1 MTESAFRTFLSWA
14 NLSFVPHQLEG
25 VEWCLN
31 KERAD
36 TIKKGGI
43 IADEMGLGKTI
54 LMLATMSI
62 NMVSRT
68 LIVLPQCL
76 LQQWHAEILR
86 TTGHNALI
94 YHKTNKFTLSELDD
108 AFIVLSTYGTI
119 SYTKKPCPLFDIE
132 WDRIICDEAHH
143 IRNPKTN
150 RYGCCKA
157 LRSPIWWLMTGT
169 PIHNTS
175 KDIKSLLKLLDVSD
189 ISDNILRRTKADV
202 GIKMPPIVKTQI
214 FVEWKHEE
222 EREMAKDIHSSLSML
237 HFPDPSIGW
246 SKIYGKGAV
255 LVSMLRGRQTCN
267 LPRLLE
273 KTIQND
279 KLKCDL
285 ENIDPPPFSMY
296 EYAIQNGHSKMDAI
310 TNHLIERKHNGNG
323 KIVFCHFTKEIEM
336 LTIALR
342 ENGAEWVGGWSDF
355 KAIQS
360 KTPIL
365 ILQIQ
370 TGCEGLNLQQF
381 SEVYFICPHWNPA
394 IEDQA
399 IARCHRIGQKKKV
412 EIFEFVMNSLKPAE
426 VNEQADID
434 VRKFEYVFKRIAWD
448 IKQQILSYIL
458 PTEYIALPEHM
469 KKRTYTVLNRTL
481 NSITPDQFS
490 LDKYVLYKQN
500 KKREKTDH
508 FYIKNNISI

>member
-1 MTESAFRTFLSWA
+1 MDEYSNMTETAFRTFLSWS
-14 NLSFVPHQLEG
+14 NLSFAPHQLEG
-25 VEWCLN
+25 VEWCIE
-31 KERAD
+31 KERGG
-36 TIKKGGI
+36 KGGI

-68 LIVLPQCL
+68 LIILPQSL

-94 YHKTNKFTLSELDD
+94 YHKTNKFKSDLDD

-119 SYTKKPCPLFDIE
+119 SYTKKPCPLFGME

-143 IRNPKTN
+143 IRNPNTI
-150 RYGCCKA
+150 RYKCCKM

-175 KDIKSLLKLLDVSD
+175 KDIKSLLKLLDVTID
-189 ISDNILRRTKADV
+189 GNILRRTKTDV
-202 GIKMPPIVKTQI
+202 GIPMPSLEKTQI
-214 FVEWKHEE
+214 CVQWEHHE

-237 HFPDPSIGW
+237 HFEDRGSW
-246 SKIYGKGAV
+246 SKMHSGKGAV

-273 KTIQND
+273 KAIHEDKQKCEND
-279 KLKCDL
+279 DV
-285 ENIDPPPFSMY
+285 PFSMY
-296 EYAIQNGHSKMDAI
+296 EYAIQNGHSKMSAI
-310 TNHLIERKHNGNG
+310 SKHIIERKANGNG
-323 KIVFCHFTKEIEM
+323 KIVFCHFTKEIET
-336 LTIALR
+336 LTKTLQ
-342 ENGAEWVGGWSDF
+342 ENGVEWVGGWREYTKLDSCN
-355 KAIQS
+355 
-360 KTPIL
+360 TPIL

-370 TGCEGLNLQQF
+370 TGCEGLNLQRF

-399 IARCHRIGQKKKV
+399 IARCHRIGQQKKV
-412 EIFEFVMNSLKPAE
+412 EVFEFVMDAFM
-426 VNEQADID
+426 DIMD
-434 VRKFEYVFKRIAWD
+434 VTCTD
-448 IKQQILSYIL
+448 
-458 PTEYIALPEHM
+458 H
-469 KKRTYTVLNRTL
+469 
-481 NSITPDQFS
+481 FS

-500 KKREKTDH
+500 QKREKTDI
-508 FYIKNNISI
+508 FFDSI